1 MSKVEELEKKLAQA
15 KARLNDAKNRERA
28 AQRKA
33 DARRKV
39 ILGGALLALFREKP
53 SLEAQL
59 MPHLN
64 RLITRAADRA
74 ALGLD
79 SSKTPEN

>member
-39 ILGGALLALFREKP
+39 ILGGALLALFREQP
-53 SLEAQL
+53 SIEAKL
-59 MPHLN
+59 MPRLD

-79 SSKTPEN
+79 GH